1 MSTSAIA
8 QEVQNLRASLPVL
21 LTVAEAAELSRSSTS
36 SIRRRIDN
44 GKLPFNQR
52 DGGAIFVPRDAV
64 LDWAFKLEIK
74 TTPPSPPRPPRV
86 RRQEEPAST
95 VAGGKSSG
103 RRKPLRLP
111 MGGNAA
117 VERLTPEAMR
127 EFAAA
132 YAS

>member
-21 LTVAEAAELSRSSTS
+21 LTVAEAAALSRSSTS

-64 LDWAFKLEIK
+64 LEWAFSLQIK
-74 TTPPSPPRPPRV
+74 SSPSRPERPSRS
-86 RRQEEPAST
+86 RRQEQRTTA
-95 VAGGKSSG
+95 AGKSSG
-103 RRKPLRLP
+103 RRKPLRLA
-111 MGGNAA
+111 MGGQAA